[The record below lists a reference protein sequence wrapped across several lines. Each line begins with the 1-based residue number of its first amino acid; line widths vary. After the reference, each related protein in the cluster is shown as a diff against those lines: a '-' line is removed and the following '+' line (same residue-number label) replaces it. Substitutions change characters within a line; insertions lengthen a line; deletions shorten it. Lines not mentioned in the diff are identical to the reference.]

1 MHAIFESTVLIIIGI
16 GVISLGVYAD
26 ALKTNALRYVR
37 NR

>member
-26 ALKTNALRYVR
+26 VLKRTALGYVR